1 MNDVIQHG
9 FVTVAFVLFGGFAA
23 AYEAAIQSFRVSRL
37 EDLLEANG
45 RTRDR
50 FLNDIL
56 EETNAFRLAAAFS
69 SALCNGGFIL
79 YAGWAWVAP
88 YMQGGDLS
96 ATGWAHVGYLLV
108 AMMLLRGGSALAGD
122 ILAERLVLSMARPAW
137 FLTFPLR
144 PVTRLLLGAHR
155 VVARGVGRDVGKS
168 REDLED
174 EVIAAVSDGELKGVV
189 EEEQREMIERV
200 FELRDSDVADIFTPR
215 TEMVTVEV
223 GDGLEEAIR
232 VSVESGHSRL
242 PVHEG
247 TRDNII
253 GIFYV
258 RDALLHWDAGRE
270 KAPPLREML
279 RKPLFVPETKNVSEL
294 LQEMQRGKLHIAIV
308 LDEYGGTAG
317 LVTIE
322 DVLEE
327 LVGEIHDEFDK
338 EEIESSIR
346 RISPHTIVAH
356 GHEHVHSVNEALDKE
371 LLPEDDDYET
381 LAGFVLDN
389 LGHIPEPGE
398 TFLHAGWQFRILTAD
413 ERRVGDVEIRPAT
426 ADDSASAR

>member
-1 MNDVIQHG
+1 MNDGIQHG
-9 FVTVAFVLFGGFAA
+9 LAVVAFLLFGGFAG

-37 EDLLEANG
+37 EDLLESNG
-45 RTRDR
+45 RKRDR

-56 EETNAFRLAAAFS
+56 EQTNAFRLAAAFA
-69 SALCNGGFIL
+69 SALCNGAFLL
-79 YAGWAWVAP
+79 YAGGVWVVP
-88 YMQGGDLS
+88 HIEGGVLQG
-96 ATGWAHVGYLLV
+96 TGWAHMAYVLL
-108 AMMLLRGGSALAGD
+108 ALMLLRGISALSGD
-122 ILAERLVLSMARPAW
+122 ILAEKLVLSMARPAW
-137 FLTFPLR
+137 FLTLPLR

-155 VVARGVGRDVGKS
+155 VVARGVGREVNKS

-223 GDGLEEAIR
+223 ADGLEEAIR

-258 RDALLHWDAGRE
+258 RDALLHWNGGRE

-279 RKPLFVPETKNVSEL
+279 RKPLFVPETKNVGEL

-338 EEIESSIR
+338 EEIVSTIR
-346 RISPHTIVAH
+346 RVNPHTIIAH
-356 GHEHVHSVNEALDKE
+356 AQEHVHSVNEALDNE

-381 LAGFVLDN
+381 LGGFVLDN
-389 LGHIPEPGE
+389 LGHIPEAGE
-398 TFLHAGWQFRILTAD
+398 AFTHEGWRFRILSAD
-413 ERRVGDVEIRPAT
+413 ERRVGEVEIRPVLES
-426 ADDSASAR
+426 DDAAP